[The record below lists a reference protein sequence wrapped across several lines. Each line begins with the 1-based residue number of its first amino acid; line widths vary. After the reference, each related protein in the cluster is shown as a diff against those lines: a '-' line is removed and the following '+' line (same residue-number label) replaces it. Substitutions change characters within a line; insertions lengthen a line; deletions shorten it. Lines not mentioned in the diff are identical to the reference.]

1 MTDAVLYESDGEG
14 IVTLTLNRPELRNP
28 ISDGEMIAALLAA
41 LERLESDAKA
51 RVAILTGAGK
61 GFSSGGN
68 IQEMKPGGNLN
79 AGSPVR
85 TRASYKR
92 GIQRLPL
99 AFAALEVPVIA
110 AVNGAAIGA
119 GCDLACMCD
128 LRLAAE
134 SARFAE
140 SFVKIGLVSG
150 DGGSWLLPRVI
161 GWSKA
166 AEMALTGDMIDA
178 REALACGLVSQVV
191 PDAELMDAARA
202 LARRVAANP
211 PHAVR
216 MTKRLLWE
224 GRRSD
229 LATLLEMASAMQA
242 AAHTTGDHAEAVDAF
257 LAKRSPVFKGD

>member
-1 MTDAVLYESDGEG
+1 LTDAVLYEADAEG
-14 IVTLTLNRPELRNP
+14 IVMLTLNRPELRNP
-28 ISDGEMIAALLAA
+28 ISDAEMIEALLAA
-41 LERLESDAKA
+41 LERLESDASA

-68 IQEMKPGGNLN
+68 IQEMKPGGTLN
-79 AGSPVR
+79 AGSPTR
-85 TRASYKR
+85 TRANYKR

-110 AVNGAAIGA
+110 AVNGPAIGA
-119 GCDLACMCD
+119 GCDLTCMCD
-128 LRLAAE
+128 LRIAGE

-140 SFVKIGLVSG
+140 SFVKLGLIAG

-178 REALACGLVSQVV
+178 AEALACGLVSQVV

-202 LARRVAANP
+202 LARRIAANP
-211 PHAVR
+211 SHAVR

-224 GRRSD
+224 GQRSD

-242 AAHTTGDHAEAVDAF
+242 AAHTTNDHAEAVDAF
-257 LAKRSPVFKGD
+257 LAKRKPVFKGD

>member
-1 MTDAVLYESDGEG
+1 LSDLVLYETDGEG
-14 IVTLTLNRPELRNP
+14 IVTLTLNRPDLRNP
-28 ISDGEMIAALLAA
+28 ISDQPMVDALLAT
-41 LERLESDAKA
+41 LERLDNDPAA

-68 IQEMKPGGNLN
+68 IQEMKPGGSLN
-79 AGSPVR
+79 TGSPIK
-85 TRASYKR
+85 TRAGYKR

-99 AFAALEVPVIA
+99 AFASLEVPVIA

-119 GCDLACMCD
+119 GCDLTCMCD
-128 LRLAAE
+128 LRIAGE

-140 SFVKIGLVSG
+140 SFVKLGLIAG

-178 REALACGLVSQVV
+178 HEALACGLVSQVV
-191 PDAELMDAARA
+191 PDAELTDAACA
-202 LARRVAANP
+202 LARRIAVNP

-229 LATLLEMASAMQA
+229 LASLLEMAAAMQA
-242 AAHTTGDHAEAVDAF
+242 TAHTTNDHAEAVDAF
-257 LAKRSPVFKGD
+257 LAKRAPKFGGD

>member
-1 MTDAVLYESDGEG
+1 MNDAVLYEIDDEG
-14 IVTLTLNRPELRNP
+14 IVLLTLNRPELRNP
-28 ISDGEMIAALLAA
+28 ISDAEVIEALLAA
-41 LERLESDAKA
+41 LARLEADPKA

-68 IQEMKPGGNLN
+68 INAMKPGGSLN
-79 AGSPVR
+79 AGSPSA
-85 TRASYKR
+85 TRLSYKR

-110 AVNGAAIGA
+110 AVNGAAMGA
-119 GCDLACMCD
+119 GCDLTCMCD
-128 LRLAAE
+128 LRIAGE

-140 SFVKIGLVSG
+140 SFVKLGLIAG

-166 AEMALTGDMIDA
+166 AEMALTGDAIDA
-178 REALACGLVSQVV
+178 AEALACGLVNRVV
-191 PDAELMDAARA
+191 PDADLLGEARA
-202 LARRVAANP
+202 LARRIAANP

-224 GRRSD
+224 GRRAD

-242 AAHTTGDHAEAVDAF
+242 AAHATSDHEEAVAAF
-257 LAKRSPVFKGD
+257 LEKRAPEFKGS

>member
-1 MTDAVLYESDGEG
+1 MDDAVLYEGGEDG
-14 IVTLTLNRPELRNP
+14 IVVLTLNKPDLRNP
-28 ISDGEMIAALLAA
+28 ISDSEMIEALLAA
-41 LERLESDAKA
+41 LDRLEGDAEA

-68 IQEMKPGGNLN
+68 IQEMKPGGSLN
-79 AGSPVR
+79 TGSPVM
-85 TRASYKR
+85 TRANYKS

-99 AFAALEVPVIA
+99 AFAKLEVPVIA

-119 GCDLACMCD
+119 GCDLTCMCD
-128 LRLAAE
+128 LRIAAR

-140 SFVKIGLVSG
+140 SFVKLGLIAG

-178 REALACGLVSQVV
+178 EEALACGLVSQVV
-191 PDAELMDAARA
+191 PDEGLMDAARA
-202 LARRVAANP
+202 LAARIAANP

-224 GRRSD
+224 GRRVD
-229 LATLLEMASAMQA
+229 LASLLEMASAMQA
-242 AAHTTGDHAEAVDAF
+242 AAHMTEDHAEAVSAF
-257 LAKRSPVFKGD
+257 LDKRTPIFKGN